1 MAWRE
6 KYLLGQAAPRAGAP
20 GVGGRERVPGRRPLR
35 PCGPPRAHRLSA
47 TGPSELR
54 GGYDFYCR
62 SVCTMRLYAK
72 RSESSHCLRNHRSE
86 MAYLFCRNDSR
97 RSDEEKKSNGTGPL
111 NPVMPGAA
119 LLHFSDIWEALL
131 LELLSSGF
139 Y

>member
-1 MAWRE
+1 MRSTCWA
-6 KYLLGQAAPRAGAP
+6 
-20 GVGGRERVPGRRPLR
+20 RPLPEPAR
-35 PCGPPRAHRLSA
+35 LVWADGSGSQADGRSAPAARRAHRLSA

>member
-1 MAWRE
+1 MRSTCWA
-6 KYLLGQAAPRAGAP
+6 
-20 GVGGRERVPGRRPLR
+20 RPLPEPAR
-35 PCGPPRAHRLSA
+35 LVWADGSGSQADGRSAPVAHRAHRLSA

-62 SVCTMRLYAK
+62 SVCTMQLYAK